1 MCGWVCRCECE
12 KLDWLSLCTTFP
24 HSVEGLQVCGY
35 EFCPLLHLCLTQ
47 PPTSSREDS
56 EQLLQQI
63 VQECMDNGVAVVT
76 SKYLQE
82 ETNLP
87 PPR

>member
-1 MCGWVCRCECE
+1 MRNVIDCHDVP
-12 KLDWLSLCTTFP
+12 LSP
-24 HSVEGLQVCGY
+24 HSMEGLEVCGY

-47 PPTSSREDS
+47 PPTSSRDDS

-82 ETNLP
+82 EMNLP